1 MDVIKEACDRGVVI
15 VTISQCAKGSVS
27 IDYAAGKSLADAGVT
42 AGADMTPEVD
52 ISPLGSSRS
61 THACEIYRLR
71 WRSSL
76 TCFPSLS

>member
-42 AGADMTPEVD
+42 AGADMTPEVE
-52 ISPLGSSRS
+52 SFRPTSS
-61 THACEIYRLR
+61 HLV
-71 WRSSL
+71 WSS
-76 TCFPSLS
+76 